1 MHAELFAILTLFWPS
16 NVLNFD
22 DFFFSKSNALKKFR
36 SYGYNTRDPALYS
49 PLDKQWPFCSFI
61 FFYCSDHLFVAQQL
75 RMILF
80 WVMRSSKAFLK

>member
-1 MHAELFAILTLFWPS
+1 MHAELFAILTLFWLS
-16 NVLNFD
+16 NVLNFNY
-22 DFFFSKSNALKKFR
+22 FFSPKFNAQKKFS

-61 FFYCSDHLFVAQQL
+61 IFYCSDHLFVAQQP

-80 WVMRSSKAFLK
+80 WVMHSSKAFLK